1 MERFLFIT
9 VYEKSTFTSR
19 FFNLYSSLNS
29 SRNSMDVHGSGA
41 CLPNKKHPKKYLWMY
56 TPPGVALVNY

>member
-9 VYEKSTFTSR
+9 VYEKSYFTSR

-29 SRNSMDVHGSGA
+29 SRNSMDVHGPGA
-41 CLPNKKHPKKYLWMY
+41 ACPTKNTQKKTLKKNTKMRKV
-56 TPPGVALVNY
+56 TFFK